1 MNYYIKLSL
10 KSVII
15 TVSFSIFSVFAGNGI
30 ASKDTFVVPPGK
42 KPTSLPSVDTGAGAS
57 AGAAAAGTA
66 IAGAVRNAMAGS
78 NGQASKI
85 GGNVY
90 VVTKKPGR

>member
-1 MNYYIKLSL
+1 MKNYKMLSL
-10 KSVII
+10 K
-15 TVSFSIFSVFAGNGI
+15 TATFAVSLSIFSTFAGSGI
-30 ASKDTFVVPPGK
+30 PSKDTFVLPPGK
-42 KPTSLPSVDTGAGAS
+42 KSNSLPSVDTGAGAS

-66 IAGAVRNAMAGS
+66 IAGAVRSAMAGT

-85 GGNVY
+85 GGDVY